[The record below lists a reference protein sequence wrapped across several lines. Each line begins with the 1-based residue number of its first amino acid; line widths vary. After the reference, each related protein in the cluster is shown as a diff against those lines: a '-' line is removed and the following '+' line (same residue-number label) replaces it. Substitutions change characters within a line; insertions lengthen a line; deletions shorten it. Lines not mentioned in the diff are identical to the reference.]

1 LTVSAF
7 AWAHEAASRA
17 NTCIVGAAITWAA
30 VYGLKS
36 TVVWRL
42 NTGFAVWLAFSTLV
56 LYPARPITLW
66 NNLSIALALSILVLL
81 PDRTIGPP
89 D

>member
-7 AWAHEAASRA
+7 AWPHEAASRA

-30 VYGLKS
+30 VRGLKS

-42 NTGFAVWLAFSTLV
+42 NAGLAVWLAFSTLA
-56 LYPARPITLW
+56 LYPARPLTLW
-66 NNLSIALALSILVLL
+66 NNLLVALALSILALL
-81 PDRTIGPP
+81 PDRAIGPA